1 MEVDQQNQ
9 PFICSVSNIQI
20 PKPISFSSCSLSS
33 VHIESNDQEI
43 LDEISELG
51 NANQVLR
58 LFVCFRTCIQTNPQ
72 KSPHNDQSTI
82 GMPGMS
88 SPPPTLFL
96 TNLLRNRFWCY
107 SFW

>member
-51 NANQVLR
+51 NANQVLC
-58 LFVCFRTCIQTNPQ
+58 LFVC
-72 KSPHNDQSTI
+72 
-82 GMPGMS
+82 
-88 SPPPTLFL
+88 LFVFVHVFKQIL
-96 TNLLRNRFWCY
+96 KNA
-107 SFW
+107 